1 MSVNTGDQTG
11 PGAKFA
17 GPFSE
22 GGEGSG
28 GVRAGRGRGER
39 GGVCVMIEIEVEM

>member
-39 GGVCVMIEIEVEM
+39 GMIEIEVEM